1 MKNLSVRW
9 QKLIVWLTGYLSIV
23 AFVIAGGYIHQKTEH
38 DEVKSSTKVALF
50 VTAVFTALDMIRYLL
65 QYCVGLANA
74 STAWVYDMSYVFA
87 IVKIIAFI
95 VLFIV
100 DMTVGFGRGKQSAKK
115 EEEKPTEENKD
126 NA

>member
-23 AFVIAGGYIHQKTEH
+23 AFVVAGGYIHQKTEH

-50 VTAVFTALDMIRYLL
+50 VTAIFTGLEMICYLL
-65 QYCVGLANA
+65 QYCVNLANA
-74 STAWVYDMSYVFA
+74 AAMWALDMSYVFA
-87 IVKIIAFI
+87 IVKIVVFI

-100 DMTVGFGRGKQSAKK
+100 DITVGFGRGKQSVKK
-115 EEEKPTEENKD
+115 RGRKTD
-126 NA
+126 GR